1 MNRANFTN
9 AGRLAQLVRA
19 SRSHRE
25 GHPFKS
31 DIAHLKGKVLRQI
44 AEDQPKIACTDCT
57 ALGAIFIF
65 TRENWRKYV
74 N

>member
-1 MNRANFTN
+1 MIGVKITY

-31 DIAHLKGKVLRQI
+31 DIAHLKGKVLSQI
-44 AEDQPKIACTDCT
+44 EKTQEI
-57 ALGAIFIF
+57 
-65 TRENWRKYV
+65 KYKDKLHHIRC
-74 N
+74 NFHFYKKMEEKC

>member
-1 MNRANFTN
+1 MNRAIFTN

-31 DIAHLKGKVLRQI
+31 DIAHLEGKVLRQV
-44 AEDQPKIACTDCT
+44 AEDQTQITHKDCT

-65 TRENWRKYV
+65 TQENWRKYV